1 MSDHEYASQAGEYER
16 LDNMWFKL
24 RAVEKNDSSSGSWSF
39 RLQFIESHMLL
50 LAASGRGWITVDGRY
65 SVLRA
70 GSAFVCM
77 PGQLIE
83 AFLDVSGERGLYAV
97 RFDVFEQSES
107 SERQTQNERQPQ
119 NLRFPVEGEVMVT
132 SMIEWSA
139 LCEAMGHTIKSD
151 NRLQRLRG
159 QIQFYELLYSL
170 LRDGKRVLDT
180 ESEAAMERAKLYIEQ
195 HYREE
200 LTIELL
206 AREAG
211 ISSRHFI
218 RLFKQTYGWSAIEYL
233 ARYRIRQAQELMKP
247 DSEYQ
252 LKDIASYVGYQDEL
266 YFRRKFKKITG
277 TPPAAYMKN
286 AKKRIVAYHANM
298 IGHLLALHITPHAA
312 PADHPW
318 TEYYR
323 RKYDTHSVL
332 PLAQDDDV
340 KIEQIRSTN
349 PDYIIGLKEFTSA
362 AAEKKLEELAST
374 YLMPWLEHDWRM
386 QLRLLAQ
393 WLDKSSEAEAW
404 LDQYERK
411 TRAVREQVKKVWGN
425 DRLLIARISGHAIN
439 ILGSR
444 SLGEVFYDDL
454 QIAPAAGIMLDQPEQ
469 QWTRDELMH
478 TDADRL
484 LLIVDD
490 DAKAQ
495 AAWQELRQSAAWGQL
510 KAVRNRRID
519 QLPSYP
525 WTEYTAFTQ
534 DLVLDEVLKL
544 WRNRA

>member
-1 MSDHEYASQAGEYER
+1 MSDHEYGLQAGEYEL

-24 RAVEKNDSSSGSWSF
+24 RGVEKNNSDSGSWSF

-50 LAASGRGWITVDGRY
+50 LIASGKGWITVDGRY
-65 SVLRA
+65 LELRA
-70 GSAFVCM
+70 GSAFVCT

-83 AFLDVSGERGLYAV
+83 AFLEVPGERGLYVV
-97 RFDVFEQSES
+97 RFDVFAQPET
-107 SERQTQNERQPQ
+107 SERQTQNEPKLQ
-119 NLRFPVEGEVMVT
+119 NLRFPIEEEIVAS

-139 LCEAMGHTIKSD
+139 LCEAIGDSMKSED
-151 NRLQRLRG
+151 RLQRMRG

-170 LRDGKRVLDT
+170 LRDGQRVLDT
-180 ESEAAMERAKLYIEQ
+180 DSEAAMERAKLYIEQ

-340 KIEQIRSTN
+340 KIEQIRKSN
-349 PDYIIGLKEFTSA
+349 PDYIVGLKEFTSA
-362 AAEKKLEELAST
+362 EAEKRLEELAST

-386 QLRLLAQ
+386 QLRLLAE
-393 WLDKSSEAEAW
+393 WLNKSSEAEAW

-411 TRAVREQVKKVWGN
+411 TRAVREQVKKVWGKE
-425 DRLLIARISGHAIN
+425 RLLIARISGHAIH
-439 ILGSR
+439 ILGIR

-454 QIAPAAGIMLDQPEQ
+454 QIAPAAGIIPDQPEQ

-495 AAWQELRQSAAWGQL
+495 AAWQELRQSEAWGQL

-519 QLPSYP
+519 YLPSYP

>member
-24 RAVEKNDSSSGSWSF
+24 RAVEKNDSDSGSWSC

-50 LAASGRGWITVDGRY
+50 LIASGKGWITVDGRY
-65 SVLRA
+65 SELRA

-83 AFLDVSGERGLYAV
+83 ASLDVSGERGLYV
-97 RFDVFEQSES
+97 VHFDVFEQPET
-107 SERQTQNERQPQ
+107 SERRTQNEPQPQ
-119 NLRFPVEGEVMVT
+119 NLRFPVEGEVVAA

-139 LCEAMGHTIKSD
+139 LCEAMGHTMKSED
-151 NRLQRLRG
+151 RLRRMRG

-277 TPPAAYMKN
+277 TPPAAFMKN
-286 AKKRIVAYHANM
+286 AKKRIVAFHANM

-312 PADHPW
+312 PAEHPW

-332 PLAQDDDV
+332 PLAHNDDV

-349 PDYIIGLKEFTSA
+349 PDYIIGIKEFTSA
-362 AAEKKLEELAST
+362 ETEKKLEELAFT

-425 DRLLIARISGHAIN
+425 DSLLIARISGHAIH
-439 ILGSR
+439 ILDSR

-454 QIAPAAGIMLDQPEQ
+454 QIAPAAGNMLDQPEQ

-490 DAKAQ
+490 DASAQ
-495 AAWQELRQSAAWGQL
+495 AAWQELRQSEAWGQL